1 MSPESPHSGEDQ
13 AQHLADAV
21 VRKEVSRQ
29 DFLSRAAM
37 LGVSMS
43 VAAGLLTRAE
53 SAAAA
58 PKRSTATV
66 LRIGEVGKGAAD
78 TLNPHKQ
85 STSMDGMRITSLY
98 DKLFVNDSNYNP
110 QPWLAK
116 EVSGSKDSKTW
127 TIRIRDSEFHDGSK
141 VTADDVKFT
150 VEQILD
156 PAVAARANALF
167 VNFMKGATMTVVDPV
182 TIRFN
187 LTQPYPDLPAAFG
200 DAGVN
205 ILSRKSFTEAKAD
218 SAPNGSGPFK
228 YVSFAPG
235 RESVMVRNPNYW
247 NQKYP
252 MVDELHLINIPDAN
266 ARANALLGG
275 QIDLMTNVTY
285 SLIPALQNKVKLFNI
300 RGNNLTPLVVT
311 PDVGKTP
318 FKDKRVREAL
328 ALSID
333 RPQILKI
340 AYRGFGR
347 IASDQP
353 ISSAY
358 PYAPVGIKPRKRD
371 IARAKQLLAAA
382 GHKNGVSATLITTDA
397 YVGAVEIAT
406 LVAQQAKEA
415 GFKLKIQK
423 WSGDTYFDEVWL
435 KKPFYMSGWT
445 QRAVP
450 ELFLSTTS
458 YSNSI
463 WNESHF
469 RSKKVDALLSAAR
482 VTSDKKKRTQL
493 YTQAMKLVHD
503 SCTWLFPVYG
513 NLIHASVKNFSWE
526 TMPPSSSGP
535 YTHNMRL
542 S

>member
-1 MSPESPHSGEDQ
+1 MSPESANSGEDQ
-13 AQHLADAV
+13 AQQLADAV
-21 VRKEVSRQ
+21 VRGEMTRQ
-29 DFLSRAAM
+29 DFLSRAAV
-37 LGVSMS
+37 LGISLS
-43 VAAGLLTRAE
+43 VAGSFLAGAE
-53 SAAAA
+53 RAAAA
-58 PKRSTATV
+58 PKATAAV

-85 STSMDGMRITSLY
+85 STPMDGMRITSLY

-110 QPWLAK
+110 RPWLAR
-116 EVSGSKDSKTW
+116 EVAGSKDSKTW

-187 LTQPYPDLPAAFG
+187 LAQPYPDLPAAFG

-205 ILSRKSFTEAKAD
+205 ILSRKSFTDAKAD
-218 SAPNGSGPFK
+218 SAPNGNGPFK
-228 YVSFAPG
+228 FVSFAPG
-235 RESVMVRNPNYW
+235 RESVMVKNPNYW
-247 NQKYP
+247 NTKYP
-252 MVDELHLINIPDAN
+252 MVDELHLINIPDSN

-300 RGNNLTPLVVT
+300 KGNNLTPIVVT
-311 PDVGKTP
+311 PDVGNTP
-318 FKDKRVREAL
+318 FKDHRVREAL

-353 ISSAY
+353 ISNAY
-358 PYAPVGIKPRKRD
+358 PYAPVGIKPRKQN

-382 GHKNGVSATLITTDA
+382 GHKSVSATLITTDA

-406 LVAQQAKEA
+406 LVAQQAKAA
-415 GFKLKIQK
+415 GFNLKIQK

-458 YSNSI
+458 YTNSI

-469 RSKKVDALLSAAR
+469 KSKKVDRLLTAAR
-482 VTSDKKKRTQL
+482 IESNRKKRTQL
-493 YTQAMKLVHD
+493 YTQAMKLVHE

-513 NLIHASVKNFSWE
+513 NLIHASAKNFSWE
-526 TMPPSSSGP
+526 TMPPSTSGP